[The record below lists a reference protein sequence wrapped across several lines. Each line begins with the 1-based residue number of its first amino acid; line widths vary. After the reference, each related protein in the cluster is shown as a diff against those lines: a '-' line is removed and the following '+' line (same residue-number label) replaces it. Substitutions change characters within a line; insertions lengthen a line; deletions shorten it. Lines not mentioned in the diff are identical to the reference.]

1 MPLRMPLSAAGLANR
16 RGTTAPWI
24 LAVVATLLL
33 AVCAFV
39 GTRVGIRRLL
49 DCGEQQL
56 HVAELCGEIARLDEV
71 LTMAANMASAT
82 GEARWQQ
89 RYDAHVGELDTAIAA
104 LRAISPTLFDQELGG
119 DTDAANRRLVAME
132 TQAFELVRAGQVA
145 AARAVLDGADY
156 AADKA
161 IYAAGNARAQVA
173 LKELVE
179 AERRV
184 ASRVSWISMIAT
196 GVLTLVAAAA
206 WWTLANRSREARA
219 AAMLAIAK
227 AQATA
232 AVAASQHK
240 SRFVA
245 DISHEL
251 RTPLTAILGYAE
263 LLADATYPASQRNE
277 AHATILRNGRH
288 LLEVVNDLLDVA
300 KVEAGQL
307 QIVAA
312 PTDPVVVVE
321 DVASLMRVRARAK
334 GLQLEVVFA
343 TPVPRTLSTEA
354 LRLRQIL
361 VNLVGNAVKFTECGV
376 VRVVVA
382 HDAAAGRMTFAV
394 VDQGVGMR
402 RDQVARLFADF
413 GQVDED
419 AERRS
424 VGTGL
429 GLVLS
434 RRLAVLLG
442 GDLEVQS
449 EVGRGSTFT
458 LWLPA
463 VVAAEQLWQPDAGPR
478 APQKGVVASPASGRL
493 RGRRILLAE
502 DGPDNQR
509 LVSWLLEREGA
520 DVVVVADGKQAL
532 DAFTA
537 TVDRPF
543 DLVLM
548 DMHMPEVDGYRATE
562 LLRERGASLP
572 IVALTANAMSD
583 DRQRCLRSG
592 CSDYLS
598 KPIDRQQLV
607 ALCVSLTA
615 PA

>member
-1 MPLRMPLSAAGLANR
+1 MPLSAAGLANR

-145 AARAVLDGADY
+145 AARAMLDGADY

-219 AAMLAIAK
+219 VAMLAIAK

-321 DVASLMRVRARAK
+321 DVASLMRVRAGAK

-382 HDAAAGRMTFAV
+382 NDAAAGRMTFAV

-532 DAFTA
+532 DAFAA

>member
-1 MPLRMPLSAAGLANR
+1 MSAAGLANR
-16 RGTTAPWI
+16 RGTTTPWV

-71 LTMAANMASAT
+71 LTMAAHMASAT

-89 RYDAHVGELDTAIAA
+89 RYDAHVGKLDTAIAA

-145 AARAVLDGADY
+145 AARAVLDGPDY

-161 IYAAGNARAQVA
+161 IYAAGNARAQLA
-173 LKELVE
+173 LRELVE

-206 WWTLANRSREARA
+206 WWTLATRSREARA
-219 AAMLAIAK
+219 SATLAIAK
-227 AQATA
+227 AQAAA
-232 AVAASQHK
+232 AVEASQHK

-263 LLADATYPASQRNE
+263 LLADATYPPSQRGE

-307 QIVAA
+307 QVALA

-321 DVASLMRVRARAK
+321 DVASLMRVRAHGK
-334 GLQLEVVFA
+334 GLTLEVWFA
-343 TPVPRTLSTEA
+343 TSVPRTVTTEA

-361 VNLVGNAVKFTECGV
+361 VNLVGNAVKFTECGI
-376 VRVVVA
+376 VRVVVG
-382 HDAAAGRMTFAV
+382 HDAVAGRMTFAV
-394 VDQGVGMR
+394 VDQGIGMR
-402 RDQVARLFADF
+402 PEQVARLFADF

-434 RRLAVLLG
+434 RRLAMLLG
-442 GDLEVQS
+442 GDLEVHS
-449 EVGRGSTFT
+449 EPGRGSTFT

-463 VVAAEQLWQPDAGPR
+463 MAAAGELWQPEAVPR
-478 APQKGVVASPASGRL
+478 PSRPGVVASPASGRL
-493 RGRRILLAE
+493 RGRHILLAE

-509 LVSWLLEREGA
+509 LVSWLLQREGA

-532 DAFTA
+532 AAVATA
-537 TVDRPF
+537 ARSF

-548 DMHMPEVDGYRATE
+548 DMHMPEIDGYRATE
-562 LLRERGASLP
+562 LLRERGVGLP
-572 IVALTANAMSD
+572 IVALTANAMTD

-592 CSDYLS
+592 CTDYLS

-607 ALCVSLTA
+607 ATCERLTA

>member
-1 MPLRMPLSAAGLANR
+1 MSVAGLANR

-56 HVAELCGEIARLDEV
+56 HVAELCAEIARLDEV

-89 RYDAHVGELDTAIAA
+89 RYDAHVGDLDAAIAA
-104 LRAISPTLFDQELGG
+104 LRAISPRLFDQELGA

-132 TQAFELVRAGQVA
+132 TKAFELVRAGQIA

-156 AADKA
+156 ASDKA
-161 IYAAGNARAQVA
+161 IYAAGNARAQQA
-173 LKELVE
+173 LKALVE
-179 AERRV
+179 AERRG
-184 ASRVSWISMIAT
+184 ASRVSWVSMVAT

-219 AAMLAIAK
+219 TAMLAIAN
-227 AQATA
+227 AQAAA
-232 AVAASQHK
+232 AVAASRHK

-263 LLADATYPASQRNE
+263 LLADATYPPSQRNE

-307 QIVAA
+307 QVALA

-321 DVASLMRVRARAK
+321 DVASLMRVRAHGK
-334 GLQLEVVFA
+334 GLRLEVVFA
-343 TPVPRTLSTEA
+343 TPVPRTVTTEA

-376 VRVVVA
+376 VRVVVG
-382 HDAAAGRMTFAV
+382 HDAVAGRMTFAV

-402 RDQVARLFADF
+402 PEQVARLFTDF

-442 GDLEVQS
+442 GDLEVRS
-449 EVGRGSTFT
+449 EPGRGSTFT

-463 VVAAEQLWQPDAGPR
+463 MAAAGDLWQPEAGPR
-478 APQKGVVASPASGRL
+478 PSRPGVVASPASGRL
-493 RGRRILLAE
+493 RGRHILLAE

-509 LVSWLLEREGA
+509 LVSWLLQREGA
-520 DVVVVADGKQAL
+520 DVVVVGDGKQAL
-532 DAFTA
+532 AA
-537 TVDRPF
+537 VAAAARAF

-548 DMHMPEVDGYRATE
+548 DMHMPEIDGYRATE
-562 LLRERGASLP
+562 LLRERGVGLP

-592 CSDYLS
+592 CTDYLS

-607 ALCVSLTA
+607 ATCERLTA

>member
-1 MPLRMPLSAAGLANR
+1 MSLPAAGLANR

-56 HVAELCGEIARLDEV
+56 HTAQLCAEIARLDEV
-71 LTMAANMASAT
+71 LTMSANMASAT

-89 RYDAHVGELDTAIAA
+89 RYDEHVGDLDAAIAA
-104 LRAISPTLFDQELGG
+104 LRAISPRLFDQELGG

-132 TQAFELVRAGQVA
+132 TKAFELVRAGQVA

-161 IYAAGNARAQVA
+161 IYAAGNARAQLA
-173 LKELVE
+173 LTALVD
-179 AERRV
+179 AERLV
-184 ASRVSWISMIAT
+184 AQRVSLVSMIAT

-206 WWTLANRSREARA
+206 WWALANRSRAARA
-219 AAMLAIAK
+219 NATLAIAK
-227 AQATA
+227 AQA
-232 AVAASQHK
+232 VAAEEASRQK

-263 LLADATYPASQRNE
+263 LLADESYPSSQRNE

-300 KVEAGQL
+300 KLEAGQL
-307 QIVAA
+307 QIAVA

-321 DVASLMRVRARAK
+321 DVASLMRVRAHAK
-334 GLQLEVVFA
+334 GLQLEVEFA
-343 TPVPRTLSTEA
+343 TPVPRSLATEA

-361 VNLVGNAVKFTECGV
+361 VNLVGNAVKFTECGL
-376 VRVVVA
+376 VRVVVG
-382 HDAAAGRMTFAV
+382 HDVVAGRMTFAV

-402 RDQVARLFADF
+402 PDQVGRLFADF

-419 AERRS
+419 NERRS

-429 GLVLS
+429 GLCLS
-434 RRLAVLLG
+434 RRLAVMLG
-442 GDLEVQS
+442 GDIEVRS
-449 EVGRGSTFT
+449 ELRRGSTFT

-463 VVAAEQLWQPDAGPR
+463 VAPAEQLWQPEAGPR
-478 APQKGVVASPASGRL
+478 APRPGVVASPASGRL

-509 LVSWLLEREGA
+509 LVSWLLAREGA
-520 DVVVVADGKQAL
+520 DVVVVGDGKQAL
-532 DAFTA
+532 DAFA
-537 TVDRPF
+537 AAGSRPF

-548 DMHMPEVDGYRATE
+548 DMHMPEIDGYRATE
-562 LLRERGASLP
+562 LLRERGAALP
-572 IVALTANAMSD
+572 IVALTANAMTD

-607 ALCVSLTA
+607 ALCDRLTA

>member
-1 MPLRMPLSAAGLANR
+1 MSAAGLANR

-33 AVCAFV
+33 ALCAFV

-89 RYDAHVGELDTAIAA
+89 RYDAHVGELDIAIAA
-104 LRAISPTLFDQELGG
+104 LRAISPALFDQELGG

-132 TQAFELVRAGQVA
+132 TQAFERVRAGQVA

-184 ASRVSWISMIAT
+184 ASRVSWISMVAT

-206 WWTLANRSREARA
+206 WWTLANRNREARA
-219 AAMLAIAK
+219 AATLAIAQ

-307 QIVAA
+307 QVVLA

-321 DVASLMRVRARAK
+321 DVASLMRVRAHAK

-376 VRVVVA
+376 VRVVVG
-382 HDAAAGRMTFAV
+382 HDASAGRMTFAV

-402 RDQVARLFADF
+402 GDQVARLFADF

-442 GDLEVQS
+442 GDLEVHS
-449 EVGRGSTFT
+449 EAGRGSTFT

-463 VVAAEQLWQPDAGPR
+463 AVAVESLWQPDAGPR
-478 APQKGVVASPASGRL
+478 SPRPGVVASLVSGRL
-493 RGRRILLAE
+493 RGRHILLAE

-520 DVVVVADGKQAL
+520 AVVVVGDGKQAL
-532 DAFTA
+532 AA
-537 TVDRPF
+537 VAARAF

-548 DMHMPEVDGYRATE
+548 DMHMPEIDGYRATE
-562 LLRERGASLP
+562 LLRERGVDLP
-572 IVALTANAMSD
+572 IVALTANAMTD
-583 DRQRCLRSG
+583 DRQRCMRSG
-592 CSDYLS
+592 CTDYLS

-607 ALCVSLTA
+607 ALCERLTA